1 MELKTRKS
9 CLCCNNKKIQKIIDL
24 GIHSFADRFIPKK
37 YLKKLDPKYPLILDL
52 CSKCKFIQSR
62 YITDPSK
69 RYSEIDYSY
78 TSSNSN
84 YSKRHWVKFSDELN
98 KNYKVK
104 DKNIFEIG
112 SNDGFLL
119 HQLKKMNARVLGID
133 ASKFMVNISKK
144 KVKSIHSTFS
154 FKESIKIKKKFGSAD
169 IIIANNVFNHS
180 NDPLNF
186 LKGVDNL
193 LKKNS
198 IFVFEQPYFA
208 SGLYSSKFD
217 QIYHEHVSYF
227 TAENIRSIIDR
238 IGLKIISMKFNNYHG
253 GSLRT
258 IVVKKNSDFKEKT
271 DLKFIK
277 KEYRE
282 KIYTIKFYKDL
293 INKINLKKKKLLNKI
308 NNFKKD
314 GFVISG
320 IGAGAKS
327 NTFLTYYGLNHKI
340 IDFLTDTSVFKKN
353 KFTPLTRILI
363 KDDIE
368 LKKYKKLICIILS
381 WNISKIV
388 IDKIKKLNKNLII
401 LKT

>member
-1 MELKTRKS
+1 M
-9 CLCCNNKKIQKIIDL
+9 
-24 GIHSFADRFIPKK
+24 
-37 YLKKLDPKYPLILDL
+37 
-52 CSKCKFIQSR
+52 
-62 YITDPSK
+62 
-69 RYSEIDYSY
+69 
-78 TSSNSN
+78 
-84 YSKRHWVKFSDELN
+84 N

-119 HQLKKMNARVLGID
+119 HQLKKMDARVLGID

-277 KEYRE
+277 KRTERKYTQLNFT
-282 KIYTIKFYKDL
+282 KI
-293 INKINLKKKKLLNKI
+293 
-308 NNFKKD
+308 
-314 GFVISG
+314 
-320 IGAGAKS
+320 
-327 NTFLTYYGLNHKI
+327 
-340 IDFLTDTSVFKKN
+340 
-353 KFTPLTRILI
+353 
-363 KDDIE
+363 
-368 LKKYKKLICIILS
+368 
-381 WNISKIV
+381 
-388 IDKIKKLNKNLII
+388 
-401 LKT
+401 